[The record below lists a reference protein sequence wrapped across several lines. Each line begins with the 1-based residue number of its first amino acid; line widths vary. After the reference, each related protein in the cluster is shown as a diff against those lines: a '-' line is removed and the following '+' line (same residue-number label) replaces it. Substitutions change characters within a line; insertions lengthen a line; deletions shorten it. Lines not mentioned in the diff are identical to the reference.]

1 MPTHR
6 QNAADVK
13 AWKARWEAVNQF
25 EIEEL
30 RRASTK
36 LRLQQLAT
44 LMFAAQTQHRSS
56 KDALEEAE
64 VRARWMALRRAY
76 GV

>member
-1 MPTHR
+1 MPTR
-6 QNAADVK
+6 QQNAEDVK
-13 AWKARWEAVNQF
+13 AWKARWEAVNRF

-30 RRASTK
+30 RRTPTK

-44 LMFAAQTQHRSS
+44 LMFAAQTQRPNS
-56 KDALEEAE
+56 KLAREDAQ
-64 VRARWMALRRAY
+64 VQSRWVALRRAY